1 MNHLFVIIGVIVIIF
16 VIAAFWA
23 FPMYQEYKEI
33 SAELV
38 EKETQFQNREKYFSE
53 LVSIEQRLESFEDEL
68 VKLNTA
74 LPDDSSLPSLY
85 NLIQRLSSE
94 SGLILRQ
101 ISAVEDATR
110 ALKDTTEV
118 LDEVQTKTTA
128 VSLNLE
134 GSYEGLK
141 TFLRRTQTAPRLLD
155 IVSVGFISPS
165 SELSFQFT
173 VHLNAFSY

>member
-1 MNHLFVIIGVIVIIF
+1 MNHLFVITGIIVIIF
-16 VIAAFWA
+16 VTAAFWA
-23 FPMYQEYKEI
+23 FPVYQEYKEI
-33 SAELV
+33 SAELAG
-38 EKETQFQNREKYFSE
+38 KETQFQNREKYFSQ
-53 LVSIEQRLESFEDEL
+53 LTSIEERLESFEDEL
-68 VKLNTA
+68 VRLNTA

-101 ISAVEDATR
+101 ISAVEDAT
-110 ALKDTTEV
+110 EV
-118 LDEVQTKTTA
+118 LEDVQAKTTA

-141 TFLRRTQTAPRLLD
+141 TFLSRTQTAPRLLD
-155 IVSVGFISPS
+155 VVSVGFESPS